1 MSPASVVDPDRA
13 RLSIACALGAALA
26 FSIND
31 ITVKSFSATYPL
43 HEVVLVR
50 AAVALVLTVLLLAPR
65 GDRLAVFRTQRRKAH
80 VFRGL
85 CVVVTNMS
93 FFTALAS
100 LPLAETSA
108 VFFVAPLLITAL
120 SAWLLKEHVGIR
132 RWSALCVGLL
142 GVLLIVKPGTAAF
155 QWAVLLP
162 ALSAMAYASL
172 HTMTRSMGLAESA
185 ATMSVYIQ
193 LTFIVACSAMGLVFG
208 SGQWSGS
215 GHPSLEFLFRAW
227 SWPTAAHF
235 GLMCVAGACSAAG
248 GYLISQAYRSSA
260 AGLVAPFEY
269 SGLLLAAF
277 WGFIIWGE
285 VPGAWSAIGIV
296 LILGAGLFVAV
307 REARLQLTPTARDA
321 AGRR

>member
-1 MSPASVVDPDRA
+1 
-13 RLSIACALGAALA
+13 
-26 FSIND
+26 
-31 ITVKSFSATYPL
+31 
-43 HEVVLVR
+43 
-50 AAVALVLTVLLLAPR
+50 
-65 GDRLAVFRTQRRKAH
+65 
-80 VFRGL
+80 
-85 CVVVTNMS
+85 
-93 FFTALAS
+93 
-100 LPLAETSA
+100 
-108 VFFVAPLLITAL
+108 
-120 SAWLLKEHVGIR
+120 
-132 RWSALCVGLL
+132 
-142 GVLLIVKPGTAAF
+142 
-155 QWAVLLP
+155 
-162 ALSAMAYASL
+162 
-172 HTMTRSMGLAESA
+172 
-185 ATMSVYIQ
+185 IQ

-227 SWPTAAHF
+227 SWPTAAHL
-235 GLMCVAGACSAAG
+235 GLLFVAGACSAAG

-277 WGFIIWGE
+277 WGFVIWGE